1 MSDKIILKDIP
12 LSTPVKVE
20 GGEALFT
27 QSQLAEIYGLDLRTI
42 NLHLT
47 HMEEDGELKNSVI
60 VNCKITAKDGKS
72 YTVKH
77 YNIDVAYDL
86 GFKVRNS
93 ARALKS

>member
-42 NLHLT
+42 NDHIK
-47 HMEEDGELKNSVI
+47 HMEEDGELEKSSI
-60 VNCKITAKDGKS
+60 RSYRITAKDGKS
-72 YTVKH
+72 YAVNH
-77 YNIDVAYDL
+77 YNVDVAYDL